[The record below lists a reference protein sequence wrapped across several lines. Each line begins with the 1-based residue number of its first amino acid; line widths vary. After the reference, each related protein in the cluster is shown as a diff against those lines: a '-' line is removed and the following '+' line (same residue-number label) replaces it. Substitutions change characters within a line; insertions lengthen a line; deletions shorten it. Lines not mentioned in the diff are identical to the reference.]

1 MYLASFSQ
9 WKVCLHLALLCL
21 RTVTHHQHIAG
32 LGKCFVNKRMYL
44 KCSYVSLLER
54 IMGWP
59 WGPWPPS
66 CGCGCQRRD
75 SESAAGGEGER
86 PIPEELASQK
96 PPAHFPH
103 LGALKDRTMRGF
115 PETLLAPVLRC

>member
-1 MYLASFSQ
+1 MLLCVSAGED
-9 WKVCLHLALLCL
+9 HGLALGSMAVFVWL
-21 RTVTHHQHIAG
+21 RVPAPFF
-32 LGKCFVNKRMYL
+32 C
-44 KCSYVSLLER
+44 
-54 IMGWP
+54 
-59 WGPWPPS
+59 
-66 CGCGCQRRD
+66 D